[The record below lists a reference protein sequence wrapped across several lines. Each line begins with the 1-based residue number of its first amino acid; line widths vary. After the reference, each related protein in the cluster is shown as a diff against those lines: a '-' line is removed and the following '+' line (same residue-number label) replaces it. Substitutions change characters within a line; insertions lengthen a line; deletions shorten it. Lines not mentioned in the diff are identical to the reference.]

1 MTGVGHHTI
10 IIRDDTDDG
19 GPLVI
24 VSDDPDLNPPR
35 ASQNPF
41 PTDGTPEIGSP
52 VER

>member
-1 MTGVGHHTI
+1 MTGSGHHTI

-41 PTDGTPEIGSP
+41 PTDGTPEIDPP